1 MNLPE
6 DVRQCL
12 SLKKQH
18 LATFT
23 TIYQVDENHNLIQS
37 FDHLATPK
45 ENVHNSLSFYIDQDE
60 IILYF
65 NFSIANVGHAS
76 FDVFKKRDGVWKRKK
91 STLTKIR

>member
-12 SLKKQH
+12 SLNKQNI
-18 LATFT
+18 ATFT
-23 TIYQVDENHNLIQS
+23 TIYQVDGERNFIQS

-60 IILYF
+60 IILYY
-65 NFSIANVGHAS
+65 NFSMANVGHAS
-76 FDVFKKRDGVWKRKK
+76 FDVFRKRNGVWNKKK
-91 STLTKIR
+91 SQLTKIR